1 MHVFFKK
8 IFCYLSVLILIVL
21 VTPSTN
27 SRGIPETFSK
37 LAEEL
42 LPGVVNISTTQL
54 IEDKYN
60 TRPQFQFPPGSPF
73 EDMFRDFFD
82 MNRNNNTP
90 RKRKATSLGSGFVI
104 DETGYIVTNNHVIG
118 EADQI
123 EVVFQDETK
132 LKAELV
138 GKDPKVDIAVLKV
151 KTKKRLKA
159 LKWGDSTK
167 SNVGDWVLAI
177 GNPFGLG
184 GTVTAGIISAK
195 SRDIGIG
202 QYDSFIQTDASIN
215 KGNSGGPM
223 FNMEGEVIGINS
235 AIFSPTGGSVG
246 IGFAIPSTMAV
257 DVIKQLK
264 KFGKT
269 SRGWLGVRIQ
279 LVTEEIAEAYGL
291 DKAKGAL
298 VASVENNSPSF
309 KAGVK
314 PGDIILKFD
323 GKDIKKD
330 RDLPKIVA
338 ITKVGKNVQLEIWRV
353 NRMINLNVVLGELE
367 TFEKKY
373 KAEVEKKDVPN
384 KIESLGIQLAKITP
398 NLRTRFKISK
408 DIKGVLILNVER
420 DSLAAERGLK
430 SGDIIL
436 AIIDNDAMQTH
447 KKVLSPIEIINK
459 IKKLK
464 KNRKKILLL
473 YVQHLNSS
481 PGYVPLKIDN

>member
-1 MHVFFKK
+1 MHVSFKK
-8 IFCYLSVLILIVL
+8 IFCYLSILILIVL
-21 VTPSTN
+21 VPPSTN
-27 SRGIPETFSK
+27 SRGIPETFSE

-138 GKDPKVDIAVLKV
+138 GRDTKVDIAVLKV
-151 KTKKRLKA
+151 NPKKRLKA
-159 LKWGDSTK
+159 LKWGDSSK
-167 SNVGDWVLAI
+167 SKVGDWILAI

-195 SRDIGIG
+195 SRDIRMG

-223 FNMEGEVIGINS
+223 FNMDGDVIGINS
-235 AIFSPTGGSVG
+235 AIFSPSGGSVG
-246 IGFAIPSTMAV
+246 IGFAIPSAMAI
-257 DVIKQLK
+257 DVIDQLK
-264 KFGKT
+264 NFGKT

-291 DKAKGAL
+291 ENARGAL

-309 KAGVK
+309 KAGIK

-323 GKDIKKD
+323 EKDIKKD
-330 RDLPKIVA
+330 RDLPRIVVA
-338 ITKVGKNVQLEIWRV
+338 SKVGKNVQLEIWRA
-353 NRMINLNVVLGELE
+353 NRIINLKVKLGELE
-367 TFEKKY
+367 SFEKKK
-373 KAEVEKKDVPN
+373 KAKIEKKNILKVITHR
-384 KIESLGIQLAKITP
+384 KLAFY
-398 NLRTRFKISK
+398 R
-408 DIKGVLILNVER
+408 
-420 DSLAAERGLK
+420 
-430 SGDIIL
+430 
-436 AIIDNDAMQTH
+436 
-447 KKVLSPIEIINK
+447 
-459 IKKLK
+459 
-464 KNRKKILLL
+464 
-473 YVQHLNSS
+473 
-481 PGYVPLKIDN
+481 